1 MAAHGA
7 VRPARE
13 DAETAQKE
21 REKMRIE
28 EFAEKIRG
36 AMEKELGDG
45 YRIECREV
53 RKCLQI
59 TYASLL
65 QNLQI
70 LSGLL

>member
-1 MAAHGA
+1 
-7 VRPARE
+7 
-13 DAETAQKE
+13 
-21 REKMRIE
+21 MRIE
-28 EFAEKIRG
+28 GFAEKVRG

>member
-1 MAAHGA
+1 MKKIDRCGVASGRQFLAARQRA
-7 VRPARE
+7 
-13 DAETAQKE
+13 
-21 REKMRIE
+21 
-28 EFAEKIRG
+28 
-36 AMEKELGDG
+36 
-45 YRIECREV
+45 EV

>member
-1 MAAHGA
+1 
-7 VRPARE
+7 
-13 DAETAQKE
+13 
-21 REKMRIE
+21 
-28 EFAEKIRG
+28 
-36 AMEKELGDG
+36 MEKELGDG
-45 YRIECREV
+45 YRIECREG